1 MKRIKDMSMEELA
14 AYVCAALEK
23 EGIETVLSGGSCV
36 EIYSHGK
43 YTSDDI
49 DLIDRFNGGH
59 TKIKNVMIKLGFKEY
74 NRYFVHKDTK
84 LFIEFP
90 RGPLG
95 VGDAPVNEI
104 ASKEEDTG
112 ILKLL
117 TPTDCIKDRLA
128 AYYHWDDPQSLE
140 QAIWVAEQNEFD
152 LSSIERW
159 SMDEKMVEKFKIFMK
174 RIKGM

>member
-1 MKRIKDMSMEELA
+1 MKSIKQMSMEELA
-14 AYVCAALEK
+14 AYVCSALEK
-23 EGIETVLSGGSCV
+23 DGIETVLSGGSCV
-36 EIYSHGK
+36 EIYSQGK

-59 TKIKNVMIKLGFKEY
+59 TQIKNVMLKLGFKEH
-74 NRYFVHKDTK
+74 NRYFVHEDTP

-95 VGDAPVNEI
+95 VGDEPVNEI
-104 ASKEEDTG
+104 ALKEEDTG

-128 AYYHWDDPQSLE
+128 AYFHWDDLQSLE
-140 QAIWVAEQNEFD
+140 QAVWVAEQNEFNME
-152 LSSIERW
+152 SVRTWAVNESEI
-159 SMDEKMVEKFKIFMK
+159 EKFEVFRGRLEK
-174 RIKGM
+174 

>member
-1 MKRIKDMSMEELA
+1 MKSIKQMSMEELA
-14 AYVCAALEK
+14 AYVCSALEK
-23 EGIETVLSGGSCV
+23 DGIETVLSGGSCV
-36 EIYSHGK
+36 EIYSQGK

-59 TKIKNVMIKLGFKEY
+59 TQIKNVMIKLGFKEH
-74 NRYFVHKDTK
+74 NRYFVHEDTA

-104 ASKEEDTG
+104 ALKEEDTG

-128 AYYHWDDPQSLE
+128 AYFHWDDLQSLE
-140 QAIWVAEQNEFD
+140 QAVWVAEENEFD
-152 LSSIERW
+152 MESVSVW
-159 SMDEKMVEKFKIFMK
+159 AVNEKEIGKFEVFKGRLEK
-174 RIKGM
+174 